1 VGRSAANGTS
11 HENVGLKQPTR
22 SLLPHFSGDILAA
35 MSGEVEA
42 AGDVLTGAIVAG
54 TVEGASGKQGPAA
67 HGGQCLNCGATVEGA
82 FCASCGQRAHLHRSL
97 AHLGHDI
104 LHGVFHF
111 EGKMWRT
118 LPELFFHP
126 GRLTRRYIDGER
138 AKFVSP
144 MALYLFTV
152 FLMFAVLSFTAS
164 DMFNS
169 AEDSVAGD
177 VIEQWKDNNEAAK
190 ERTEDKAEA
199 VRDQLKEKDLSAQKR
214 AELEKKLSDLQSAQV
229 VMDALAKGDWAALQN
244 LETSETAKEAIEEA
258 KAAAK
263 VDAEKNKAAAERAA
277 SESASSGVTVNGSK
291 LDLGWPTLQK
301 RLEHGAK
308 ELKDNPALAFYKLK
322 IASYKYSWAL
332 IPLSVPL
339 MWLLFFWRR
348 DIHLYDH
355 AIFITYSISFMMMF
369 LTVLTLAAA
378 FGVSGAI
385 WGTALGIVPPLHLYK
400 QLRHAYKLS
409 RFGAWLRLFL
419 LSIGVF
425 IVLTIFF
432 MLLLLIGMIG

>member
-1 VGRSAANGTS
+1 MT
-11 HENVGLKQPTR
+11 
-22 SLLPHFSGDILAA
+22 
-35 MSGEVEA
+35 GEVEA

-54 TVEGASGKQGPAA
+54 AVDGASGKQGPAA
-67 HGGQCLNCGATVEGA
+67 HGGTCLNCGATVDGA
-82 FCASCGQRAHLHRSL
+82 YCASCGQRTHLHRSL
-97 AHLGHDI
+97 LHLGHDI

-111 EGKMWRT
+111 EGRMWRT

-144 MALYLFTV
+144 IALYLFTV
-152 FLMFAVLSFTAS
+152 FMMFGVFSFTAS
-164 DMFNS
+164 SMFDS
-169 AEDSVAGD
+169 TEDSVAGD
-177 VIEQWKDNNEAAK
+177 VIEQWKENNEAAQ
-190 ERTEDKAEA
+190 ERTADKADA
-199 VRDQLKEKDLSAQKR
+199 VRDQLKEKDLSAEKR
-214 AELEKKLSDLQSAQV
+214 AELERKLSDLQSAQA
-229 VMDALAKGDWAALQN
+229 VMDALATGDWAALQH
-244 LETSETAKEAIEEA
+244 LETNDKAKEAIEEA

-263 VDAEKNKAAAERAA
+263 AEAEKNAGKTAT
-277 SESASSGVTVNGSK
+277 SGATINGK
-291 LDLGWPTLQK
+291 KVDLGWPALQK
-301 RLEHGAK
+301 RFEHGAK
-308 ELKDNPALAFYKLK
+308 ELKDNPALAFYKMK

-355 AIFITYSISFMMMF
+355 AIFITYSITFMMMF
-369 LTVLTLAAA
+369 LTLLTIVAA

-400 QLRHAYKLS
+400 QLRYAYNLS

-425 IVLTIFF
+425 IVLMIFF
-432 MLLLLIGMIG
+432 MLLLVIGMIG

>member
-1 VGRSAANGTS
+1 MQQRCSAVISFT
-11 HENVGLKQPTR
+11 P
-22 SLLPHFSGDILAA
+22 
-35 MSGEVEA
+35 MSGEAEA

-54 TVEGASGKQGPAA
+54 AVEGSSGKKGSEA
-67 HGGQCLNCGATVEGA
+67 HGGQCLNCGATVDGA
-82 FCASCGQRAHLHRSL
+82 FCAACGQRAHLHRSL
-97 AHLGHDI
+97 VHLGHDI

-118 LPELFFHP
+118 IPELFFHP

-152 FLMFAVLSFTAS
+152 FLMFGVFSFTTSNIFDNAK
-164 DMFNS
+164 
-169 AEDSVAGD
+169 DSVTGD
-177 VIEQWKDNNEAAK
+177 VVEQWKEGNETAK
-190 ERTEDKAEA
+190 ERTAEKVAA
-199 VRDQLKEKDLSAQKR
+199 VREQLQEEDLTAERR
-214 AELEKKLSDLQSAQV
+214 AELEGKLSELQSAQV

-244 LETSETAKEAIEEA
+244 LETNEQAKKALEEA
-258 KAAAK
+258 KASTGK
-263 VDAEKNKAAAERAA
+263 IKIDTG
-277 SESASSGVTVNGSK
+277 SGST
-291 LDLGWPTLQK
+291 DLNVGWPALQK

-308 ELKDNPALAFYKLK
+308 ELKDNPSLAFYKLK

-332 IPLSVPL
+332 IPLSVPF

-348 DIHLYDH
+348 DIHMYDH
-355 AIFITYSISFMMMF
+355 AIFVTYSISFMMMF
-369 LTVLTLAAA
+369 LILLTLAAA

-385 WGTALGIVPPLHLYK
+385 WGTALGIIPPLHLYK

-419 LSIGVF
+419 LSIAIT
-425 IVLTIFF
+425 IVLTFF
-432 MLLLLIGMIG
+432 FVLLLLIGMIG

>member
-1 VGRSAANGTS
+1 MPHKPAAVHDS
-11 HENVGLKQPTR
+11 V
-22 SLLPHFSGDILAA
+22 ILCV
-35 MSGEVEA
+35 MSGEADA
-42 AGDVLTGAIVAG
+42 AGEVLTGAIIAG
-54 TVEGASGKQGPAA
+54 TIEGAAGKQGPEV
-67 HGGQCLNCGATVEGA
+67 HGTCRNCGAQLAGA

-97 AHLGHDI
+97 ASLGHDI

-118 LPELFFHP
+118 IPELFFHP

-152 FLMFAVLSFTAS
+152 FLMFAVFSFTAS
-164 DMFNS
+164 NIFDS
-169 AEDSVAGD
+169 TEDSVAGD
-177 VIEQWKDNNEAAK
+177 VVEQWKQGNESAK
-190 ERTEDKAEA
+190 ERTAEKADA
-199 VRDQLKEKDLSAQKR
+199 VREQLKEKGLSPGKR
-214 AELEKKLSDLQSAQV
+214 ADLEHKLSELQSAQA
-229 VMDALAKGDWAALQN
+229 VMEALTKGDWAALQN
-244 LETSETAKEAIEEA
+244 LQTNERAKQAIEAA
-258 KAAAK
+258 KAKAK
-263 VDAEKNKAAAERAA
+263 ADV
-277 SESASSGVTVNGSK
+277 ESRGPGNTDINI
-291 LDLGWPTLQK
+291 GWPALQK

-308 ELKDNPALAFYKLK
+308 ELKDNPSLAFYKIK

-332 IPLSVPL
+332 IPLSVPF

-369 LTVLTLAAA
+369 LIVLTLAAA

-400 QLRHAYKLS
+400 QLRHAYGLS
-409 RFGAWLRLFL
+409 RSGAWLRLFVL
-419 LSIGVF
+419 TVAIS
-425 IVLTIFF
+425 IVLVIFF
-432 MLLLLIGMIG
+432 TLLLLIGMIG

>member
-1 VGRSAANGTS
+1 
-11 HENVGLKQPTR
+11 
-22 SLLPHFSGDILAA
+22 
-35 MSGEVEA
+35 MSGEGEA

-54 TVEGASGKQGPAA
+54 TIEGASGKKGPAA
-67 HGGQCLNCGATVEGA
+67 HGGQCLNCGAALDGA
-82 FCASCGQRAHLHRSL
+82 FCSSCGQRAHLHRSL
-97 AHLGHDI
+97 LHLGHDI

-111 EGKMWRT
+111 EGKLWRT
-118 LPELFFHP
+118 IPELFFHP

-138 AKFVSP
+138 AKFISP

-152 FLMFAVLSFTAS
+152 FLMFGVFSFTTS
-164 DMFNS
+164 NVFDS
-169 AEDSVAGD
+169 TKESVAGD
-177 VIEQWKDNNEAAK
+177 VVEQWKEDNQSAK
-190 ERTEDKAEA
+190 ERTQERADA
-199 VRDQLKEKDLSAQKR
+199 VREELDDPDLSPQKR
-214 AELEKKLSDLQSAQV
+214 AELEQKLSELQSAQV

-244 LETSETAKEAIEEA
+244 LETNETAKQALEEA
-258 KAAAK
+258 KAKA
-263 VDAEKNKAAAERAA
+263 DAGVNKK
-277 SESASSGVTVNGSK
+277 SSSSTDINI
-291 LDLGWPTLQK
+291 GWPALQE
-301 RLEHGAK
+301 RLERNVK
-308 ELKDNPALAFYKLK
+308 ELKDNPSLAFYKLK

-332 IPLSVPL
+332 IPLSVPF

-369 LTVLTLAAA
+369 LIVLTLAAA

-419 LSIGVF
+419 LSIAIS

-432 MLLLLIGMIG
+432 VLLLMIGMFG

>member
-1 VGRSAANGTS
+1 MT
-11 HENVGLKQPTR
+11 
-22 SLLPHFSGDILAA
+22 
-35 MSGEVEA
+35 GEVEA
-42 AGDVLTGAIVAG
+42 AGDVLTGAVVAG
-54 TVEGASGKQGPAA
+54 TIEGASGKKGPAE
-67 HGGQCLNCGATVEGA
+67 HGGQCLNCGATLDGA
-82 FCASCGQRAHLHRSL
+82 FCSACGQRAHLHRSL
-97 AHLGHDI
+97 MHLGHDI

-152 FLMFAVLSFTAS
+152 FLMFGVFSFTAS
-164 DMFNS
+164 SMFDS
-169 AEDSVAGD
+169 TEDSVAGD
-177 VIEQWKDNNEAAK
+177 VISQWKENNEAAQ
-190 ERTEDKAEA
+190 ERTKDKAEA
-199 VRDQLKEKDLSAQKR
+199 VQEQLKEEDLSPEKR

-244 LETSETAKEAIEEA
+244 LETNEKAKEAIEAAKQKA
-258 KAAAK
+258 KA
-263 VDAEKNKAAAERAA
+263 DAEKRAGKTT
-277 SESASSGVTVNGSK
+277 STGITLNGRDVNI
-291 LDLGWPTLQK
+291 GWPALQQ
-301 RLEHGAK
+301 RFEHGAK

-369 LTVLTLAAA
+369 LILLTLAAA

-400 QLRHAYKLS
+400 QLRQTYKLS
-409 RFGAWLRLFL
+409 RFGAWMRLFL
-419 LSIGVF
+419 LSIGIF
-425 IVLTIFF
+425 IVLMIFF
-432 MLLLLIGMIG
+432 MLLLIIGMIG

>member
-1 VGRSAANGTS
+1 
-11 HENVGLKQPTR
+11 
-22 SLLPHFSGDILAA
+22 
-35 MSGEVEA
+35 MSGEGEA
-42 AGDVLTGAIVAG
+42 AGDVLTGAIVASAI
-54 TVEGASGKQGPAA
+54 EGKAGKHGPEA
-67 HGGQCLNCGATVEGA
+67 HGKCLNCGAQLDGA
-82 FCASCGQRAHLHRSL
+82 YCASCGQRAHLHRSL
-97 AHLGHDI
+97 IHLGHDI

-118 LPELFFHP
+118 IPELFFHP

-152 FLMFAVLSFTAS
+152 FLMFGVFSFTTSNIFDGAEDGVAGEVLS
-164 DMFNS
+164 
-169 AEDSVAGD
+169 E
-177 VIEQWKDNNEAAK
+177 WKENNQEAK
-190 ERTEDKAEA
+190 ESVGEKMDA
-199 VRDQLKEKDLSAQKR
+199 VREQLKEDNLAPQKR
-214 AELEKKLSDLQSAQV
+214 AELERNLSELQSAQV
-229 VMDALAKGDWAALQN
+229 VMDALAKGDWDALKN
-244 LETSETAKEAIEEA
+244 LESNEQAKQAIEEA
-258 KAAAK
+258 KSN
-263 VDAEKNKAAAERAA
+263 VPKARVA
-277 SESASSGVTVNGSK
+277 SGTDVNV
-291 LDLGWPTLQK
+291 GWPALQK

-308 ELKDNPALAFYKLK
+308 ELKDNPSLAAYKLK

-369 LTVLTLAAA
+369 LILLTLAAS
-378 FGVSGAI
+378 FGLSAAI
-385 WGTALGIVPPLHLYK
+385 WGTAIGIVPPLHLYK

-419 LSIGVF
+419 LSIGIS
-425 IVLTIFF
+425 IVLTFF
-432 MLLLLIGMIG
+432 FVLLLMIGMIG

>member
-1 VGRSAANGTS
+1 
-11 HENVGLKQPTR
+11 
-22 SLLPHFSGDILAA
+22 
-35 MSGEVEA
+35 
-42 AGDVLTGAIVAG
+42 
-54 TVEGASGKQGPAA
+54 
-67 HGGQCLNCGATVEGA
+67 
-82 FCASCGQRAHLHRSL
+82 
-97 AHLGHDI
+97 
-104 LHGVFHF
+104 
-111 EGKMWRT
+111 
-118 LPELFFHP
+118 
-126 GRLTRRYIDGER
+126 
-138 AKFVSP
+138 
-144 MALYLFTV
+144 
-152 FLMFAVLSFTAS
+152 
-164 DMFNS
+164 
-169 AEDSVAGD
+169 
-177 VIEQWKDNNEAAK
+177 
-190 ERTEDKAEA
+190 
-199 VRDQLKEKDLSAQKR
+199 VREQLKEDDLTPQRR

-244 LETSETAKEAIEEA
+244 LESNEQAKQAIEAA
-258 KAAAK
+258 KAKAK
-263 VDAEKNKAAAERAA
+263 ADAESRGEAGDDQAQRHRHQGRLAGAAEAARARC
-277 SESASSGVTVNGSK
+277 
-291 LDLGWPTLQK
+291 Q
-301 RLEHGAK
+301 

-369 LTVLTLAAA
+369 LIVLTLAAA

-419 LSIGVF
+419 LSIGIF
-425 IVLTIFF
+425 IVLMLFF

>member
-1 VGRSAANGTS
+1 MGGNAAGGAS
-11 HENVGLKQPTR
+11 HTR
-22 SLLPHFSGDILAA
+22 AELEARVLSFAP
-35 MSGEVEA
+35 MSGEGDA

-54 TVEGASGKQGPAA
+54 TIEGASGKQGPAA
-67 HGGQCLNCGATVEGA
+67 HGGQCLNCGATLDGA
-82 FCASCGQRAHLHRSL
+82 FCSACGQRAHLHRSL

-118 LPELFFHP
+118 IPELFFHP

-152 FLMFAVLSFTAS
+152 FLMFGVFSFTAS
-164 DMFNS
+164 DMFDS
-169 AEDSVAGD
+169 TEDSVAGD
-177 VIEQWKDNNEAAK
+177 VISQWKENNEAAQ
-190 ERTEDKAEA
+190 ERTRDKADA
-199 VRDQLKEKDLSAQKR
+199 VREQLKEDELSPAKR

-244 LETSETAKEAIEEA
+244 LETDEKAKAAIEEA
-258 KAAAK
+258 KAKAMA
-263 VDAEKNKAAAERAA
+263 DAQKNAGKAAG
-277 SESASSGVTVNGSK
+277 SGAKINGT
-291 LDLGWPTLQK
+291 DINIGWPALQK
-301 RLEHGAK
+301 RLERGAK
-308 ELKDNPALAFYKLK
+308 ELKDNPALAFYKVK

-369 LTVLTLAAA
+369 LILLTLAAA

-400 QLRHAYKLS
+400 QLRQTYKLS
-409 RFGAWLRLFL
+409 RFGAWMRLFL
-419 LSIGVF
+419 LSIGIF
-425 IVLTIFF
+425 IVLMIFF
-432 MLLLLIGMIG
+432 MLLLLIGMVG

>member
-1 VGRSAANGTS
+1 
-11 HENVGLKQPTR
+11 
-22 SLLPHFSGDILAA
+22 
-35 MSGEVEA
+35 MSGEADA
-42 AGDVLTGAIVAG
+42 AGDVLTGAIIAG
-54 TVEGASGKQGPAA
+54 TIEGTAGKQGPEA
-67 HGGQCLNCGATVEGA
+67 HGKCLNCGAQLDGA

-97 AHLGHDI
+97 LSLGHDI

-118 LPELFFHP
+118 IPELCFHP

-152 FLMFAVLSFTAS
+152 FLMFAVFSFTTS
-164 DMFNS
+164 NLFDS
-169 AEDSVAGD
+169 TKDSVAGD
-177 VIEQWKDNNEAAK
+177 VVEQWKENNESAK
-190 ERTEDKAEA
+190 QRTQEKIEA
-199 VRDQLKEKDLSAQKR
+199 VREQLEDQDLSPAKR
-214 AELEKKLSDLQSAQV
+214 ARLEGDLSDLQAAQT
-229 VMDALAKGDWAALQN
+229 VMDALANGNWDALKN
-244 LETSETAKEAIEEA
+244 LETNEKAKQAIEEA
-258 KAAAK
+258 KA
-263 VDAEKNKAAAERAA
+263 KA
-277 SESASSGVTVNGSK
+277 SAGIKSGSTSHTDMNI
-291 LDLGWPTLQK
+291 GWPALQQ

-308 ELKDNPALAFYKLK
+308 ELKDNPSLAFYKLK

-332 IPLSVPL
+332 IPLSVPF

-369 LTVLTLAAA
+369 LILLTLASA

-385 WGTALGIVPPLHLYK
+385 WGTAIGIVPPLHLYK
-400 QLRHAYKLS
+400 QLRHSYGLS
-409 RFGAWLRLFL
+409 RFGAFLRLFL
-419 LSIGVF
+419 LSIGIS

-432 MLLLLIGMIG
+432 VLLLLIGMIG